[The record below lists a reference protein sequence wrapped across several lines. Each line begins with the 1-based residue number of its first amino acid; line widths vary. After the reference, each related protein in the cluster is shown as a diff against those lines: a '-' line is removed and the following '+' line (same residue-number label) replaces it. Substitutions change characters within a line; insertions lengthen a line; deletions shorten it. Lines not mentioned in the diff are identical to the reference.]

1 MSKMMQAEGE
11 IDYTNMNPG
20 IASSIKNNPRLQQK
34 IKNMKVRQAEFEAE
48 KKEIMRS
55 GRVQQNCKWQWT
67 DWDDEGKCTTKEI
80 FVHIQLPK
88 GTTKEQLRIKTLRQ
102 LFEVKVLAPQSDGI
116 EKRLNARPDAAPV
129 EPPTRIMTP
138 TCISPHV
145 APADYPLDEPHAE
158 WTKHAHA
165 QQVQAL
171 GNTDVGIHA
180 DYTSAE
186 AADERKTALLARHK
200 LDEYKDDN
208 KLNNALQKANEW
220 RAAWRMAS
228 HTAMLDCLS
237 AGGTSRARSP
247 AVLAVLRHDLELA
260 KVEDRIEDAIN
271 YDKALEAAGAPKPG
285 SAAMEKM
292 YKDTELQ
299 KRKEAFVA
307 KVRAQAGLP
316 AQVAEPP
323 KDLMSIITAPEPK
336 RVDTVLLRGDLF
348 MPLDVEGTVWHIEG
362 NWLKM
367 ELTKDGMAGFE
378 WPNLFKTD
386 EFRHKKVKPYE
397 MIGGPP

>member
-1 MSKMMQAEGE
+1 MMQAEGE

-102 LFEVKVLAPQSDGI
+102 LFEVKVLAPNSNGI
-116 EKRLNARPDAAPV
+116 EKRLSARPDVAAV
-129 EPPTRIMTP
+129 D
-138 TCISPHV
+138 
-145 APADYPLDEPHAE
+145 APQ
-158 WTKHAHA
+158 KI
-165 QQVQAL
+165 VQAL

-180 DYTSAE
+180 DYTSADAGE
-186 AADERKTALLARHK
+186 ERKKALLARHK

-208 KLNNALQKANEW
+208 KLNNALAKSNEW
-220 RAAWRMAS
+220 RASWRMAS
-228 HTAMLDCLS
+228 HTAMLDCIS

-260 KVEDRIEDAIN
+260 KVEDRLEDAIN
-271 YDKALEAAGAPKPG
+271 FDKALEAAGAPKPG

-316 AQVAEPP
+316 AEVAEQP
-323 KDLMSIITAPEPK
+323 KDLISILTAPEPK

-362 NWLKM
+362 QWLKM

-378 WPNLFKTD
+378 WPNPSRPTSSATRGQALRDDRRPALRTP
-386 EFRHKKVKPYE
+386 RARPAAARAALAP
-397 MIGGPP
+397 GGPVRRGS

>member
-1 MSKMMQAEGE
+1 MMQAEGE

-102 LFEVKVLAPQSDGI
+102 LFEVKVLAPNSNGI
-116 EKRLNARPDAAPV
+116 EKRLSARPDVAAVDAPQKIVSPV
-129 EPPTRIMTP
+129 MTTP
-138 TCISPHV
+138 AASMMP
-145 APADYPLDEPHAE
+145 PADYPLDEPHAE

-180 DYTSAE
+180 DYTSADAGE
-186 AADERKTALLARHK
+186 ERKKALLARHK
-200 LDEYKDDN
+200 L
-208 KLNNALQKANEW
+208 A
-220 RAAWRMAS
+220 
-228 HTAMLDCLS
+228 
-237 AGGTSRARSP
+237 TSTRRQQAQQRARQVQRVARVLAHGEPHGHARLHLRRRHEPRAEP
-247 AVLAVLRHDLELA
+247 AVLAVLRHDLRLA
-260 KVEDRIEDAIN
+260 KVEDR
-271 YDKALEAAGAPKPG
+271 AGRDQLRQGAGGRRRASPG
-285 SAAMEKM
+285 LPPWRRCT
-292 YKDTELQ
+292 DTELQ

-316 AQVAEPP
+316 RWSRSSPRTSSPSSRRRSPSASTRSSSAATSSCP
-323 KDLMSIITAPEPK
+323 
-336 RVDTVLLRGDLF
+336 
-348 MPLDVEGTVWHIEG
+348 DVEGTVWHIEG
-362 NWLKM
+362 QWLKM

-378 WPNLFKTD
+378 WPNFKTD

>member
-1 MSKMMQAEGE
+1 MPMQAQGE
-11 IDYTNMNPG
+11 IDYTDMNPG
-20 IASSIKNNPRLQQK
+20 IAASIKNNPRLQQK

-48 KKEIMRS
+48 KKEIRRS
-55 GRVQQNCKWQWT
+55 GRVQQNCQWQWT

-88 GTTKEQLRIKTLRQ
+88 GTTKDQLRIKTLRQ
-102 LFEVKVLAPQSDGI
+102 LFEVKILAPNSNGI
-116 EKRLNARPDAAPV
+116 EQRLAEKPNKVAV
-129 EPPTRIMTP
+129 EPPQKIVQPMSLP
-138 TCISPHV
+138 M
-145 APADYPLDEPHAE
+145 PAGGGYPLAEPHADMIKQNQMDE
-158 WTKHAHA
+158 VRAI
-165 QQVQAL
+165 

-186 AADERKTALLARHK
+186 AQQDRSSALKARLR

-208 KLNNALQKANEW
+208 KLKEAASQCNQW
-220 RAAWRMAS
+220 RASWKSAA
-228 HTAMLDCLS
+228 HQAMMDLLK
-237 AGGTSRARSP
+237 AGGTARARSP
-247 AVLAVLRHDLELA
+247 GVLAVVRHDLELA
-260 KVEDRIEDAIN
+260 KLEDRIDDAICL
-271 YDKALEAAGAPKPG
+271 DSALEAAGAPKPG

-299 KRKEAFVA
+299 LRKEAFVA
-307 KVRAQAGLP
+307 KVRAQAGLAP
-316 AQVAEPP
+316 AVVEKP
-323 KDLMSIITAPEPK
+323 KDLIAMLTTPEPK

-348 MPLDVEGTVWHIEG
+348 MPLDVEGTVWHIDG
-362 NWLKM
+362 NYLKM

-397 MIGGPP
+397 MLGGPP